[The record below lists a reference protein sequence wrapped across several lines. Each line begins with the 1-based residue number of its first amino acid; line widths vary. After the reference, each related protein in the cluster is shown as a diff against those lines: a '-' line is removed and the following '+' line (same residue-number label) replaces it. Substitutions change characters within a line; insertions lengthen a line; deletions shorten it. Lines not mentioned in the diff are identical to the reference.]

1 MKGNTVQRHPFM
13 HSFQTFVTG
22 YTFCF
27 FMEQNEEGL
36 REGLQFTSV
45 IPVKNSLPG
54 ACWGYPETYLS
65 CRTAG
70 RHLFFILAPFPLAP
84 LFYRE
89 LFFLAL
95 FSRSCIIVKLKFK
108 KRRDRSSQ
116 YSTIYLAKYIKTYI
130 IDMRP

>member
-13 HSFQTFVTG
+13 QSFQTFVTG

-54 ACWGYPETYLS
+54 ACWGYPDPLNPPPAGDTHNVSNFPRHYRYVTQAHSPGHKPGMTNRGVLPGLTTLFPCIFSILHLS
-65 CRTAG
+65 S
-70 RHLFFILAPFPLAP
+70 LVPIS
-84 LFYRE
+84 FYPY
-89 LFFLAL
+89 F
-95 FSRSCIIVKLKFK
+95 
-108 KRRDRSSQ
+108 
-116 YSTIYLAKYIKTYI
+116 
-130 IDMRP
+130 

>member
-13 HSFQTFVTG
+13 QSFQTFVTG

-36 REGLQFTSV
+36 REDAIHLCHSREEQPARRMLGVSRDVLVMSNRRETSF
-45 IPVKNSLPG
+45 L
-54 ACWGYPETYLS
+54 YP
-65 CRTAG
+65 C
-70 RHLFFILAPFPLAP
+70 PFPLAP